1 MAATSSDWGEYG
13 EYVEYLARLNG
24 DNSAERGYVLSNLN
38 AAICEELTA
47 RQRQLIK
54 LYYVDGK
61 SMSDIARDLGVCVS
75 TVSRTLERARNRLR
89 RCLRYGAR
97 QFLIPQ

>member
-1 MAATSSDWGEYG
+1 MAASSSDWGEYG
-13 EYVEYLARLNG
+13 EYVEYLARLGG

-38 AAICEELTA
+38 TAICEELTD
-47 RQRQLIK
+47 RQREYIK
-54 LYYVDGK
+54 HYYIDGK
-61 SMSDIARDLGVCVS
+61 SMSDIAREKGVCVS

-97 QFLIPQ
+97 QFLSPP